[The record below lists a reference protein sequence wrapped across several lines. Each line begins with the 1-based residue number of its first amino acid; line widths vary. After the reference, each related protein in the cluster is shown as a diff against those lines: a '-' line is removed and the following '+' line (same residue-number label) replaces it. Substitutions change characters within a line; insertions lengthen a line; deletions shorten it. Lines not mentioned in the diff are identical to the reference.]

1 MCNFEDLPDC
11 FPKWPH
17 LPPAA
22 SRGSSHCTPLL
33 TLVTLSLCDGILVD
47 VQWYLVVVDLHFP
60 EGQWWWSFFHVLSYL
75 ERLLFRS
82 FAHRLIRLSFYC
94 WVLRVICFFW
104 TLDPWQMCDVW
115 TFSPILGVLFSLSWW
130 CPWNTH
136 GFNFDEVRFISIFQ
150 LSHVF
155 LGSYLIEFVFRLMF
169 LSVTFLSQMIWYL
182 EITFSS
188 APPSDF
194 EGLLGGELF
203 TLSQD
208 SLLRCIYTLLLPTF
222 NAQASDYL

>member
-1 MCNFEDLPDC
+1 MTA
-11 FPKWPH
+11 
-17 LPPAA
+17 PPT
-22 SRGSSHCTPLL
+22 SGESGFQSLH
-33 TLVTLSLCDGILVD
+33 TLANVGYSLSLWRHPGRRAVVPRRGWFAFPWGAMMMILFSRALLSRETSL
-47 VQWYLVVVDLHFP
+47 QILCPPFNSVVFLLLSP
-60 EGQWWWSFFHVLSYL
+60 ESYL
-75 ERLLFRS
+75 FLLDTRPL
-82 FAHRLIRLSFYC
+82 A
-94 WVLRVICFFW
+94 
-104 TLDPWQMCDVW
+104 DVW

-194 EGLLGGELF
+194 GGLLGGELF

-222 NAQASDYL
+222 NAQASYYFN